1 MNQANTFPV
10 LFFPARRSVNAI
22 AGEQLLAVARREGIR
37 ISAECGGAGRC
48 RSCVVRLEGCAPE
61 AGGIDLASFSREEI
75 AAGWRRACQV
85 RLTGKCSVH
94 VPARTESPSLS
105 SRREVLPSVPITEPV
120 LLRGANDLWIR
131 GDRAVGPVP
140 GGRALGMAV
149 DLGTTN
155 IEASLVDMASGE
167 VLSTAAKENPQAVF
181 GADVITRMMRALEDQ
196 GGALEL
202 QRAAVDA
209 ISELAAA
216 LTSGRPQTVA
226 EIAVAG
232 NTVMQHLLLGL
243 PLGTL
248 ARAPYEPRRLEPV
261 ERPAADLGLLLAPGA
276 WLYAGPN
283 IGGFI
288 GSDHVAALL
297 AALVS
302 PPPEPWLLLD
312 VGTNTEITLVHY
324 GRMLSA
330 SCASGPAFEG
340 GMLTC
345 GMRAAPGAIA
355 KVRMEGGELSLYTV
369 EDQPPV
375 GICGSGVLSLLSG
388 LRKAGAVNSRGRL
401 DSNYPGVRERGTGRE
416 FVLAENANGSLPVV
430 FTQRDVRAV
439 QMAKAAIR
447 AGVELTLAEAG
458 LKPESLKGVILA
470 GIFGKYIDVEDA
482 LAIGLLPPLPRNLIV
497 QAGNAAAI
505 GARRLLVCGAAR
517 RQANELA
524 RGTECVELASRSA
537 FHRTFA
543 RSASL

>member
-1 MNQANTFPV
+1 MNQACTFPV
-10 LFFPARRSVNAI
+10 LFLPARRSVDAT
-22 AGEQLLAVARREGIR
+22 AGEQLLIVARREGIR
-37 ISAECGGAGRC
+37 ITAECGGLGRC
-48 RSCVVRLEGCAPE
+48 RSCVVRLEGSVPPADE
-61 AGGIDLASFSREEI
+61 IDLASFSREEI
-75 AAGWRRACQV
+75 ATGWRRACQV

-94 VPARTESPSLS
+94 VPAFTVSPVLASGK
-105 SRREVLPSVPITEPV
+105 EVLSSVPIERPV
-120 LLRGANDLWIR
+120 LLRGANDLWVR
-131 GDRAVGPVP
+131 GDRAVGPIP

-155 IEASLVDMASGE
+155 IEASLVDMTSGE
-167 VLSTAAKENPQAVF
+167 VVSTAVKENPQAVF
-181 GADVITRMMRALEDQ
+181 GADVITRMTHALEDP
-196 GGALEL
+196 ADAREL
-202 QRAAVDA
+202 QRAVVDA
-209 ISELAAA
+209 IAELAAA
-216 LTSGRPQTVA
+216 LTCEHPESIA
-226 EIAVAG
+226 EIAVVG
-232 NTVMQHLLLGL
+232 NTAMHHLLLGL

-248 ARAPYEPRRLEPV
+248 ARAPYAPRTLEPV
-261 ERPAADLGLLLAPGA
+261 ELPAADLGLLLAPGA

-288 GSDHVAALL
+288 GSDHVAVLM

-312 VGTNTEITLVHY
+312 VGTNTEITLLHH

-355 KVRMEGGELSLYTV
+355 KVTTEQGSLTLHTV

-375 GICGSGVLSLLSG
+375 GICGSGVLSLLSE
-388 LRKAGAVNSRGRL
+388 LRKSGAVNSRGRL
-401 DSNYPGVRERGTGRE
+401 DSNHPRVRERGAERE
-416 FVLAENANGSLPVV
+416 FVLAEDANGALPVV

-447 AGVELTLAEAG
+447 AGVELILAEAG
-458 LKPESLKGVILA
+458 LKPESLRRVILT
-470 GIFGKYIDVEDA
+470 GIFGKHIDVEDA
-482 LAIGLLPPLPRNLIV
+482 LAISLLPPLPRSLIV

-517 RQANELA
+517 RQGSELA
-524 RGTECVELASRSA
+524 RGTEYVELASRPA